1 MPAGCLRR
9 WPLALDAQ
17 SGLDI
22 ASRKGTSMLQGST
35 SVCFVVSAAVC
46 SAAALAQGTPAPAP
60 SSYAIPI
67 GPGIGLD
74 DAKKVA
80 AAVSAEA
87 RKNKWFMAIAVVD
100 PAGTLVYFEK
110 ADTTQNGSA
119 NVAIG
124 KARSAALYKR
134 PTKAFQDALEK
145 GGANLRVLALEGAV
159 PIDGGVPL
167 LIDGK
172 LVGALGVSGD
182 LAEHD
187 GQCATAGASALGT
200 TTAAR

>member
-1 MPAGCLRR
+1 MCGVLPRRRADGICSQHGSSMVASGAGPLRSMR
-9 WPLALDAQ
+9 NPGRMSHLA
-17 SGLDI
+17 
-22 ASRKGTSMLQGST
+22 RGTSMLQGSI
-35 SVCFVVSAAVC
+35 SVCFVMSAAVC

-74 DAKKVA
+74 AAKKVA

-145 GGANLRVLALEGAV
+145 GGVGVRVLALEGAV
-159 PIDGGVPL
+159 PVEGGLP
-167 LIDGK
+167 
-172 LVGALGVSGD
+172 
-182 LAEHD
+182 
-187 GQCATAGASALGT
+187 
-200 TTAAR
+200 